1 MKTILAWLL
10 WLWMCLVII
19 GAFFYAP
26 MAQGFAKGQ
35 SSRILFFHV
44 PTAWV
49 ALLAFLA
56 AAVWSA
62 RYLYGGRRP
71 EHDRAAEVAIQLG
84 LVFGV
89 LATLTG
95 ALWARVEWGTYWN
108 WDPRQTSI
116 ILSLVF
122 YAAYLALRSA
132 IEDPQT
138 KGRLSAVYAL
148 LGVVVTP
155 FFFFIVP
162 RITFSLHP
170 DPVVNAG
177 GKVEMEARMQYV
189 LYASTLGFIA
199 LFFWMHN
206 LQCRLQ
212 ALADRKS
219 AHLYE

>member
-10 WLWMCLVII
+10 WLWMCLVIV
-19 GAFFYAP
+19 GAFYYAP
-26 MAQGFAKGQ
+26 MARSFAEGQ

-49 ALLAFLA
+49 SLLAFLA
-56 AAVWSA
+56 AAVWSG

-71 EHDRAAEVAIQLG
+71 EHDRAADVAIQLG
-84 LVFGV
+84 LAFGI
-89 LATLTG
+89 LATVTG
-95 ALWARVEWGTYWN
+95 AIWARVEWGTYWN

-116 ILSLVF
+116 ILSLLF

-170 DPVVNAG
+170 DPVVNADG
-177 GKVEMEARMQYV
+177 QVEMESRMQQV